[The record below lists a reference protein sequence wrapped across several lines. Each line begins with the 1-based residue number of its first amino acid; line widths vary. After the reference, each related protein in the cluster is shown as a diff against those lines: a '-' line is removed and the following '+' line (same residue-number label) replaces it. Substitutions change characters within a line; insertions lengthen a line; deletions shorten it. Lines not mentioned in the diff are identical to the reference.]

1 MKDLELALGDSVS
14 SGLMRSLR
22 LCIRPEKRVDLAAI
36 IENFEQ

>member
-1 MKDLELALGDSVS
+1 MKDSELALGESVS

-22 LCIRPEKRVDLAAI
+22 LCVRHKKRVDFGAI